1 MPPQNPPPLKTA
13 KPLTAHIAVVAGAT
27 RGAGRGIA
35 RALAEAGAM
44 VYCTGRSVR
53 GNPSPYKRPE
63 TIDET
68 VEMITASGGTA
79 VAVRVDHTVEPEVA
93 ALFGRIAR
101 EHDRLDILVN
111 SIAGEE
117 PMMGQWCSF
126 WKTNLTSGDAVLR
139 QSLLSHIITSK
150 QAAPIMMKRRRGLIV
165 EVTENDILTAGGNPL
180 SQTVKLALKGLALNM
195 AAELKP
201 YGVAAISITPGYLRS
216 EAMLERMG
224 VTEANWRQAGKSN
237 KNFLESESPL
247 FVGRAV
253 AALAADRSILRRS
266 GQLCSSWELAREY
279 DFTDEDGRRPDWGAL
294 DIDFSRHP
302 QSLLDLYRT
311 SSQIQLEWLET
322 LSKRTIRFM
331 SQLPQVG
338 TLRRST
344 RQRARDEQRRRKK

>member
-1 MPPQNPPPLKTA
+1 
-13 KPLTAHIAVVAGAT
+13 
-27 RGAGRGIA
+27 
-35 RALAEAGAM
+35 
-44 VYCTGRSVR
+44 
-53 GNPSPYKRPE
+53 
-63 TIDET
+63 
-68 VEMITASGGTA
+68 
-79 VAVRVDHTVEPEVA
+79 
-93 ALFGRIAR
+93 
-101 EHDRLDILVN
+101 
-111 SIAGEE
+111 
-117 PMMGQWCSF
+117 MGQWCSL
-126 WKTNLTSGDAVLR
+126 WKTNLTNGDAILR
-139 QSLLSHIITSK
+139 QSLISHIITSK
-150 QAAPIMMKRRRGLIV
+150 HAVPVMIRRRRGLIV

-216 EAMLERMG
+216 EAMLERVG

-279 DFTDEDGRRPDWGAL
+279 GFTDEDGRRPDWGAV

-322 LSKRTIRFM
+322 LSRRTIRFT

-338 TLRRST
+338 SPPRGRTPKRAHDG
-344 RQRARDEQRRRKK
+344 QRPRRK